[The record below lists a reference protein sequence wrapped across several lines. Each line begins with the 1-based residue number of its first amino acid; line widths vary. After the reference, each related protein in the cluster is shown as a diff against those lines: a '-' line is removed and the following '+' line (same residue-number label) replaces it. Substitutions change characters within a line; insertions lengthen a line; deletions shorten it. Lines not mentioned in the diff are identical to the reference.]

1 VHSRS
6 GVRPPDLPAHAPGSP
21 GRARAA
27 RAAGPGSGAPARAQV
42 SQQGDVLYVLPGNF
56 RAVLRARSAWL
67 RAEPALAAARG
78 AGAYAVRVGFG
89 TALIASVALVAISV
103 VALLTAASSS
113 ERDNRRRAPALQAC
127 LPKQAGPRL
136 EAETGRTRRRGCGGH
151 GQLGDGGGR
160 CGRLV
165 VRGAA
170 AATRLCFVQPSWRL
184 VCGCQLTLSV
194 CSLLRWEVVSCV
206 AAADE
211 ASPFNF
217 GHHYD

>member
-1 VHSRS
+1 V
-6 GVRPPDLPAHAPGSP
+6 
-21 GRARAA
+21 
-27 RAAGPGSGAPARAQV
+27 RAQV

-113 ERDNRRRAPALQAC
+113 ERDNRRRAPALPASE
-127 LPKQAGPRL
+127 PEQAGQRL
-136 EAETGRTRRRGCGGH
+136 AA
-151 GQLGDGGGR
+151 GDGAWCPEWWLKACCRPGNGGQR

-170 AATRLCFVQPSWRL
+170 AAARL
-184 VCGCQLTLSV
+184 
-194 CSLLRWEVVSCV
+194 SC
-206 AAADE
+206 A
-211 ASPFNF
+211 
-217 GHHYD
+217 

>member
-1 VHSRS
+1 M
-6 GVRPPDLPAHAPGSP
+6 
-21 GRARAA
+21 
-27 RAAGPGSGAPARAQV
+27 RAQV

-113 ERDNRRRAPALQAC
+113 ERDNRRRAPALPASE
-127 LPKQAGPRL
+127 PEQAGQRL
-136 EAETGRTRRRGCGGH
+136 AAGDGAWCPEWRLKACCRP
-151 GQLGDGGGR
+151 GDGGER
-160 CGRLV
+160 DSRHV

-170 AATRLCFVQPSWRL
+170 AAARFSCVQP
-184 VCGCQLTLSV
+184 
-194 CSLLRWEVVSCV
+194 
-206 AAADE
+206 
-211 ASPFNF
+211 
-217 GHHYD
+217 